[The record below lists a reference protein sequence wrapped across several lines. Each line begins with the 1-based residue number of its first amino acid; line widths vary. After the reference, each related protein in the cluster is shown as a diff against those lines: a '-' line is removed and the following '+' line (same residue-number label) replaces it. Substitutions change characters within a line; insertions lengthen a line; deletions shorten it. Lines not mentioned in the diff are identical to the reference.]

1 MSIVLYGIKNCD
13 TVKQARRWLE
23 AQQIEY
29 VFHDFRVDGLT
40 KDMLKDFLKHVDWE
54 TLLNKRGTTWRSL
67 SNNQKQCISKEKAVA
82 LMHENP
88 VLIKRPVLNHEGG
101 FLVGFSENKYED
113 TLL

>member
-13 TVKQARRWLE
+13 TVKKARRWLE

-29 VFHDFRVDGLT
+29 VFHDFRVDGLN

-67 SNNQKQCISKEKAVA
+67 SNNQKQCFSKEKAVA

-88 VLIKRPVLNHEGG
+88 ALIKRPVLNHEGG